1 MFLVLYKKQASR
13 TGYGYDAMGDLY
25 RKKVGMFSGF
35 NVGVKIYNHLCSIL
49 QNLQIEVRNK
59 MDRKET
65 THGEPRNLE

>member
-1 MFLVLYKKQASR
+1 
-13 TGYGYDAMGDLY
+13 MGDLY